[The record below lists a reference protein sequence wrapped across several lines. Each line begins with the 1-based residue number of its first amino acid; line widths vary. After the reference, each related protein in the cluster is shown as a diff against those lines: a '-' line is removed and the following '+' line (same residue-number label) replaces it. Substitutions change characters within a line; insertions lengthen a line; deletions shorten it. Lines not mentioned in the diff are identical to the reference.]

1 MSTVLLKAL
10 SFILI
15 ILTGYILKKLVFKEP
30 ATHRLLAFVL
40 LNITLPA
47 TVIHAF
53 GRFSRDTSMFF
64 IILLGFLCSFI
75 PMMIVYLAS
84 WRQRKEKRAFAMINV
99 TGFNIGAFSLP
110 FIQNFFGPGGMIVAC
125 LFDIGNA
132 VMVTGGSFAFTS
144 TFLQTNP
151 AEKQT
156 AGTLLKKF
164 IGSVPFDTYM
174 LMLLLVLFGIPVP
187 DTVLTLI
194 EPVANANAFIAMLL
208 IGMMFEFRTRA
219 DKYRTMF
226 SVIGMRLFFG
236 AVCSALLYFF
246 LPFPPEIRQVLAV
259 VAFAPV
265 SSIAPIYTIRCQ
277 SDGALSSLTL
287 SISILFS
294 LVIMTGLVLFMKT

>member
-1 MSTVLLKAL
+1 
-10 SFILI
+10 
-15 ILTGYILKKLVFKEP
+15 
-30 ATHRLLAFVL
+30 
-40 LNITLPA
+40 
-47 TVIHAF
+47 
-53 GRFSRDTSMFF
+53 
-64 IILLGFLCSFI
+64 
-75 PMMIVYLAS
+75 
-84 WRQRKEKRAFAMINV
+84 MINV

-151 AEKQT
+151 GEKQT

-164 IGSVPFDTYM
+164 IGSIPFDTYM
-174 LMLLLVLFGIPVP
+174 LMLLLVLFGVPVP

-194 EPVANANAFIAMLL
+194 EPVANANAFVAMLL

-236 AVCSALLYFF
+236 AACSALLYFC
-246 LPFPPEIRQVLAV
+246 LPFSQEIRQVLAV

-265 SSIAPIYTIRCQ
+265 SSIAPIYTVRCQ

-294 LVIMTGLVLFMKT
+294 LAIMTGLVLFMRT

>member
-10 SFILI
+10 SFVLI
-15 ILTGYILKKLVFKEP
+15 ILTGYLLKKLVFRDP
-30 ATHRLLAFVL
+30 AVQKLLAFIL

-151 AEKQT
+151 GEKQT

-164 IGSVPFDTYM
+164 IGSIPFDTYM
-174 LMLLLVLFGIPVP
+174 LMLLLVLFGVPVP

-194 EPVANANAFIAMLL
+194 EPVANANAFVAMLL

-236 AVCSALLYFF
+236 AACSALLYFC
-246 LPFPPEIRQVLAV
+246 LPFSQEIRQVLAV
-259 VAFAPV
+259 VAFAPA
-265 SSIAPIYTIRCQ
+265 SSIAPIYTVRCQ

-294 LVIMTGLVLFMKT
+294 LAIMTGLVLFMRT

>member
-1 MSTVLLKAL
+1 
-10 SFILI
+10 
-15 ILTGYILKKLVFKEP
+15 
-30 ATHRLLAFVL
+30 
-40 LNITLPA
+40 
-47 TVIHAF
+47 
-53 GRFSRDTSMFF
+53 
-64 IILLGFLCSFI
+64 
-75 PMMIVYLAS
+75 
-84 WRQRKEKRAFAMINV
+84 MINV

-151 AEKQT
+151 GEKQT

-194 EPVANANAFIAMLL
+194 EPVANANAFVAMLL

-236 AVCSALLYFF
+236 AACSALLYFF
-246 LPFPPEIRQVLAV
+246 LKHLA
-259 VAFAPV
+259 
-265 SSIAPIYTIRCQ
+265 
-277 SDGALSSLTL
+277 LLW
-287 SISILFS
+287 
-294 LVIMTGLVLFMKT
+294 